1 MNLASRLSRLRDC
14 GGLLL
19 LAYGSSRSP
28 TGVKGLLKP
37 VGGVS
42 VPDGSLGV
50 PSGLTSRDG
59 RIESPVGP
67 AQNLGVCFGNASV
80 MPDPCDSDVVC
91 VEN

>member
-28 TGVKGLLKP
+28 TGVNGLLKP
-37 VGGVS
+37 VGGVI
-42 VPDGSLGV
+42 VPHGSLGV

-59 RIESPVGP
+59 GIESPLGP
-67 AQNLGVCFGNASV
+67 AVNLRGCLGNASV
-80 MPDPCDSDVVC
+80 IPDPCDSDVGC